1 MRGKGGEANQ
11 PSYSSVER
19 RRRRQRPL
27 RKGPFTTKRRKCR
40 AENIPVFVDKRTRS
54 PYKKIPFHVST
65 GKKANKLPWN
75 NIQASQLFAD
85 FAFGK
90 LQAIPPFDVT
100 ITSWKMWHAFT
111 SRSSSGK
118 TTGGTRAKQ
127 LASAQSYKIEALLL
141 LLLLRLL
148 FSLLFM
154 PK

>member
-1 MRGKGGEANQ
+1 
-11 PSYSSVER
+11 
-19 RRRRQRPL
+19 
-27 RKGPFTTKRRKCR
+27 
-40 AENIPVFVDKRTRS
+40 
-54 PYKKIPFHVST
+54 
-65 GKKANKLPWN
+65 
-75 NIQASQLFAD
+75 
-85 FAFGK
+85 
-90 LQAIPPFDVT
+90 
-100 ITSWKMWHAFT
+100 MWHAFT